1 MSNNRS
7 WNSIGEEIRDA
18 FDAALKTGN
27 FKDLGDVITETV
39 QDTVQDVRVKVGQA
53 VAGRSDGFGE
63 AAQGVNRTGRYET
76 ERDTGGGNRTRQYAD
91 VTRER
96 KRAEEQQRRERS
108 FREAAA
114 ARLKAP
120 FKRIGRVSGILY
132 QVFGGIGA
140 GVLGILSAVF
150 GGLALGVGGGFD
162 IVFVI
167 LFLAFLASLGMV
179 NLGCVKRAR
188 LRRAEKYAELAG
200 HNHYIN
206 LDELALHMNKKEK
219 FILKDVKKMLAAG
232 YFPEGHLDRQES
244 CLMLDDRIYREY
256 LELEK
261 QRKIQEREQQMQR
274 LRKEAE
280 GKPDEKRQETPE
292 ARSEL
297 EEVVAQGQEY
307 IRRLRDMNDNI
318 PGEEISAKLFR
329 LENLLKEI
337 FEGLQEHPEQLP
349 QMKKFMNYY
358 LPTTLKLVG
367 AYEEFDDLSSQSEEI
382 VEAKAEI
389 EKTLDTINSAFE
401 ELLVRMFRDTAYDVT
416 TDAQV
421 LKTMLEQEGLAG
433 QSVFE
438 REKEPV
444 KVSRE

>member
-1 MSNNRS
+1 MSDNKS

-27 FKDLGDVITETV
+27 FKDLSDVITETV
-39 QDTVQDVRVKVGQA
+39 QDTVQDVRTKVGQA
-53 VAGRSDGFGE
+53 VAGS
-63 AAQGVNRTGRYET
+63 QGVNQT
-76 ERDTGGGNRTRQYAD
+76 ERYVAQ
-91 VTRER
+91 TRER
-96 KRAEEQQRRERS
+96 KRLQEEQSLRR
-108 FREAAA
+108 AAA
-114 ARLKAP
+114 ARLQAP
-120 FKRIGRVSGILY
+120 FKRIGRVSNVLY
-132 QVFGGIGA
+132 RVFGGIGT

-150 GGLALGVGGGFD
+150 GGLALGIGEGFW
-162 IVFVI
+162 IAFFV
-167 LFLAFLASLGMV
+167 LFLVFLCCIGMMNV
-179 NLGCVKRAR
+179 GCVQKAR
-188 LRRAEKYAELAG
+188 LQRAEKYAELAG

-206 LDELALHMNKKEK
+206 LEDLALHLNRKPK
-219 FILKDVKKMLAAG
+219 FILKDVKKMLEAG

-244 CLMLDDRIYREY
+244 CLMLDDKIYREY

-261 QRKIQEREQQMQR
+261 QKKIQEREQKTQEQR
-274 LRKEAE
+274 KSAA
-280 GKPDEKRQETPE
+280 GEKVQQAQEQS
-292 ARSEL
+292 AAGSEL
-297 EEVVAQGQEY
+297 EAMIAEGQEC

-367 AYEEFDDLSSQSEEI
+367 AYEEFEDLSSQSGEI
-382 VEAKAEI
+382 IEAKAEI

-401 ELLVRMFRDTAYDVT
+401 ELLCRMFRDTAYDVT

-421 LKTMLEQEGLAG
+421 LKSMLEQEGLAG
-433 QSVFE
+433 QHVFA
-438 REKEPV
+438 REKRSERV
-444 KVSRE
+444 LH